1 MILGVD
7 YSLRRTGLAV
17 FTEDGQTDTCTITAP
32 KDDGT
37 VKSVVERLTLIA
49 DRIEAWADLADT
61 DTIVIE
67 GVLHHAPGARRD
79 VIAAGWWWVAGRLAP
94 LVDDPVIVVA
104 PKVRAKY
111 ATGNG
116 NAGKQAVLEQVTA
129 RYQMFDI
136 QGSDDI
142 ADAVTLVAIGA
153 RLTGQPIDADL
164 PDTNLSALR
173 TLTEGK
179 P

>member
-7 YSLRRTGLAV
+7 FSLRSTGLA
-17 FTEDGQTDTCTITAP
+17 TLCDDGSTDVCTVTAP
-32 KDDGT
+32 QDDGT

-49 DRIEAWADLADT
+49 DRIEAWADLADV

-94 LVDDPVIVVA
+94 LVDDPVIVVP
-104 PKVRAKY
+104 PKTRAKY

-116 NAGKQAVLEQVTA
+116 NAGKRAAVEQVTA
-129 RYQMFDI
+129 RYPQFQI
-136 QGSDDI
+136 NGSDDI
-142 ADAVTLVAIGA
+142 ADAVALVAIGA
-153 RLTGQPIDADL
+153 RLNGHPIDPHL
-164 PDTNLSALR
+164 PETNLSALR
-173 TLTEGK
+173 TMKGR